1 MNFFKRH
8 FYKRNISFMYKKL
21 MIGVVGMTILFLI
34 IGLLTTVAPAYR
46 LSSEMISNWT
56 KDIDSRTF
64 LTLYRA
70 ESKMFSDA
78 FPTETEMPKLS
89 SALFGVLTNIK
100 PDDPKSLLGNE
111 LPGFQSFGSK
121 IIVAGEGT
129 NYANLSIESSPPLE
143 DVLDDREAVDDGGK
157 EENDS
162 EKPTKN
168 EPKQT
173 TGKQEPVFIY
183 TTHNRESF
191 LPHLPKSTTPNEAH
205 HKDVNV
211 TKVGD
216 HFKKGLEKKGIGTKI
231 DKSDIMTLLQK
242 KNLDYGASYQV
253 SRDIVKE
260 AISNHDDIKYIFDIH
275 RDSLPKDK
283 TTKNI
288 KGKDYGKI
296 MFVVGAEHPNYEKN
310 LKLATDLHYLI
321 EKKHKGLSR
330 GVIEKSGAGTNGV
343 FNQDMSENAVLV
355 EIGGYDNH
363 LDEIYRSVDVLTEV
377 FGDYFWDAEKVHYET
392 DKE

>member
-1 MNFFKRH
+1 TMHKRSLH
-8 FYKRNISFMYKKL
+8 DALPIS
-21 MIGVVGMTILFLI
+21 
-34 IGLLTTVAPAYR
+34 
-46 LSSEMISNWT
+46 
-56 KDIDSRTF
+56 
-64 LTLYRA
+64 
-70 ESKMFSDA
+70 
-78 FPTETEMPKLS
+78 
-89 SALFGVLTNIK
+89 
-100 PDDPKSLLGNE
+100 
-111 LPGFQSFGSK
+111 
-121 IIVAGEGT
+121 
-129 NYANLSIESSPPLE
+129 
-143 DVLDDREAVDDGGK
+143 
-157 EENDS
+157 
-162 EKPTKN
+162 
-168 EPKQT
+168 
-173 TGKQEPVFIY
+173 
-183 TTHNRESF
+183 
-191 LPHLPKSTTPNEAH
+191 NEAH

-330 GVIEKSGAGTNGV
+330 
-343 FNQDMSENAVLV
+343 
-355 EIGGYDNH
+355 
-363 LDEIYRSVDVLTEV
+363 
-377 FGDYFWDAEKVHYET
+377 
-392 DKE
+392 